1 MTRLQILMITK
12 QRSVDERRRNADI
25 RKINIEENTNISEGG
40 VLRHT
45 RVIQTRIESGT
56 MMMMVLVM
64 IDGERKRLGIVLV
77 QGEVSVEE
85 NDPGLL
91 LIIQTI
97 VEDRKCV
104 LLS

>member
-1 MTRLQILMITK
+1 MTMVAAAETRQ
-12 QRSVDERRRNADI
+12 SDSRNTFVCVC
-25 RKINIEENTNISEGG
+25 IEENTNISEGG

-56 MMMMVLVM
+56 MMMMILVM